1 MRVFYEMY
9 TKIDTDVHGH
19 FQEMV
24 RQIDEHRVKLKQR
37 IDEYALAMIDKVKKC
52 EISYL
57 KNLSVTQEAS
67 MRRVE
72 ETNLVEESLR
82 GVEELF
88 RDPNLL
94 IESIREMQRKQEK
107 AVADIKVK
115 LNEMSYVR
123 EHLKASNEFRANFSF
138 SQELFGSLYLND
150 NTSNDLFKSKILTGR
165 QPIDLIKLCEFS
177 PNDKWRLLYRGTRD
191 GFGAKDFHS
200 KCDGHPNTLT
210 ILKAQS
216 TSYIFGGFASVDW
229 GSGNGCYYNRNK
241 TDPHAFLFSLLNKD
255 NQPCKMKT
263 SNPNN
268 SIFCDPSY
276 GPVFGAGHDIL
287 IANNANANANNTSSL
302 GSTYKLDKDPYTI
315 QRESFL
321 AGSYY
326 FQLSEIEVY
335 KKE

>member
-1 MRVFYEMY
+1 MNRWKSSFTCSFCSKIFKDPIELPCKHILCKEHLCDREIQKENKIKCVDCKQDFQVNGSDFKSIECLTKFLTNRLYLSDEELNLKQKIEESMRVFYEMY

-24 RQIDEHRVKLKQR
+24 RLIDEHRVKLKQR

-150 NTSNDLFKSKILTGR
+150 NTSNDLFKSKI
-165 QPIDLIKLCEFS
+165 FS
-177 PNDKWRLLYRGTRD
+177 NLP
-191 GFGAKDFHS
+191 
-200 KCDGHPNTLT
+200 KCL
-210 ILKAQS
+210 
-216 TSYIFGGFASVDW
+216 
-229 GSGNGCYYNRNK
+229 
-241 TDPHAFLFSLLNKD
+241 
-255 NQPCKMKT
+255 
-263 SNPNN
+263 
-268 SIFCDPSY
+268 
-276 GPVFGAGHDIL
+276 
-287 IANNANANANNTSSL
+287 
-302 GSTYKLDKDPYTI
+302 
-315 QRESFL
+315 
-321 AGSYY
+321 
-326 FQLSEIEVY
+326 
-335 KKE
+335 